1 MSELQRSR
9 LLTAAVGAV
18 AEHGY
23 SDASVSRITARAH
36 VSRRTFYELFENR
49 EECLVAVL
57 DHAAELIATEA
68 AVAGIAELSWRERVR
83 TGLWIVLSVL
93 EREPVLAQVC
103 IVHSARGGSLVLERR
118 AELLGQLAAV
128 VDAGRFENVRGC
140 ECTPL
145 TAEGLVGA
153 ALTIVHGRLWRED
166 AEPLTGLFEELLGMI
181 MLPYIGVAAVRREQ
195 TRPTPAPLGALPH
208 EESQAVAEDPLRDL
222 PMRLTYRTAR
232 VLESVADDPGASNRQ
247 VGERSGIG
255 DQGQVSKLLGR
266 LKGLGLLSN
275 GGGGHLRGEPNA
287 WVLTLKGEQVARS
300 IRAYAPNTNNRRTP

>member
-1 MSELQRSR
+1 
-9 LLTAAVGAV
+9 
-18 AEHGY
+18 
-23 SDASVSRITARAH
+23 
-36 VSRRTFYELFENR
+36 
-49 EECLVAVL
+49 
-57 DHAAELIATEA
+57 
-68 AVAGIAELSWRERVR
+68 
-83 TGLWIVLSVL
+83 
-93 EREPVLAQVC
+93 
-103 IVHSARGGSLVLERR
+103 VLERR

-128 VDAGRFENVRGC
+128 VDAGRFEYVRGR

-195 TRPTPAPLGALPH
+195 ARPTPAPLGALPH